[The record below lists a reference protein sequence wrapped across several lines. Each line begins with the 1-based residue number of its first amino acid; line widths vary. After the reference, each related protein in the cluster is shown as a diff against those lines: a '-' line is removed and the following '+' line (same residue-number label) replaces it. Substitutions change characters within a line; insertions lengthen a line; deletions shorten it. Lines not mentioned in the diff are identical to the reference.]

1 MSFTQRV
8 MPKMRPIT
16 IENLPTSL
24 DGLDG
29 SDNQPLVE
37 KAVDHSWVT
46 GVVHH
51 GSRGVNGSGNSE
63 LTVIDDGTLIIVQV
77 GITGAHLV
85 DGVAVTDQ
93 LGDVP
98 EQKATNILEL
108 IVDFVI
114 IQFEVL

>member
-1 MSFTQRV
+1 MGPV
-8 MPKMRPIT
+8 AV
-16 IENLPTSL
+16 EDLAAGL

-29 SDNQPLVE
+29 SDNQPLVV
-37 KAVDHSWVT
+37 KAVDHSGVA